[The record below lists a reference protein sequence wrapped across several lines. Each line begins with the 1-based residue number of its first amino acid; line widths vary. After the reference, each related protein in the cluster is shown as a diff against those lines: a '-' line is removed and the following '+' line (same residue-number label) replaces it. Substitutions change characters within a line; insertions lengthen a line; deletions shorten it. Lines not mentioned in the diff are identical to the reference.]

1 MIHLDSRG
9 FKSHKS
15 WKPTKNYLSLWLLN
29 LFEPCD
35 TSQWKEESN
44 VLKLNIMK
52 YHSIFWGS
60 LTSIPAFF
68 LFPYCSLAIYF
79 TICIYLHV
87 WIRMCWKI
95 HVLCTTW
102 FVISLIQLWWIKSNS
117 PNNKYKAQD
126 PYFYLGL
133 GTVQNKNPQR

>member
-9 FKSHKS
+9 FKLQKY
-15 WKPTKNYLSLWLLN
+15 WKPTKSYLSLWLLN

-52 YHSIFWGS
+52 YHFILWGS
-60 LTSIPAFF
+60 LTSIPVFS

-79 TICIYLHV
+79 TICIFLHV

-95 HVLCTTW
+95 HVLRTTW
-102 FVISLIQLWWIKSNS
+102 FVINLIRWTKSSSL
-117 PNNKYKAQD
+117 NNKYKAQD
-126 PYFYLGL
+126 LCFYLGL